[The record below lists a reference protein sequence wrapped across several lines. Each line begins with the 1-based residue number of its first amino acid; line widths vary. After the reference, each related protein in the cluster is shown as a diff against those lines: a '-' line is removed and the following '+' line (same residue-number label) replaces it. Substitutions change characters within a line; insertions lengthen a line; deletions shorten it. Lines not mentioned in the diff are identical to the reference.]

1 MGLIVEVA
9 SWARGSSVKYSRD
22 HTRRLGVAQW
32 ELRSRCVNQTLV
44 TRSWSSFSE
53 RQQLWDS
60 LITLTSYE
68 SLGAFCTAAV
78 PTTQVET
85 MYSALYRCC
94 PLLLLVP
101 YTETLFY
108 LRSKSFSLWFSFGHH
123 YIT

>member
-1 MGLIVEVA
+1 LGEGQFGEVFKGSYTPPGGGPVGAAIKMCKPDAGNKELVEFLQEAAIMGQF
-9 SWARGSSVKYSRD
+9 D
-22 HTRRLGVAQW
+22 HPHIIRIFG
-32 ELRSRCVNQTLV
+32 CVL
-44 TRSWSSFSE
+44 
-53 RQQLWDS
+53 
-60 LITLTSYE
+60 Y
-68 SLGAFCTAAV
+68 CCP